1 MNKNYDELYA
11 KVGYAYVPVQ
21 IMGEIYS
28 PEEALSNGTLFPEL
42 NLPISV
48 YGPKPN

>member
-1 MNKNYDELYA
+1 MKNHNEEYI
-11 KVGYAYVPVQ
+11 KVGYAYVPIQ
-21 IMGEIYS
+21 ILNEMYP
-28 PEEALSNGTLFPEL
+28 PEEALLNGTAFPEL

>member
-1 MNKNYDELYA
+1 MKNINEEMYMR
-11 KVGYAYVPVQ
+11 VGYAFVPVQ
-21 IMGEIYS
+21 AFEEMYS
-28 PEEALSNGTLFPEL
+28 PEEALTNGTAFPEL